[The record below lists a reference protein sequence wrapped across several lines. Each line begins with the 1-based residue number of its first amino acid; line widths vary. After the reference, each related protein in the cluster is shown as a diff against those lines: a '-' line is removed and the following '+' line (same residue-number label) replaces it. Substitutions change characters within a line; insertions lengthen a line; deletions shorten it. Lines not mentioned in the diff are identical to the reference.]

1 MQEYEKQLRKVK
13 APLCTAKAQEKSGA
27 AHHTHNMLNGS
38 YSKTF
43 IFTSQYPGKPT
54 GKKVIKHSFIECS
67 GKSLSLLTQAV
78 LDILALPKSD
88 LDDFMEDDRC
98 AGPVSSSDPM
108 LSSPAPST
116 LSSSPSS
123 FYSSDENLSP
133 ESMDHL
139 IV

>member
-1 MQEYEKQLRKVK
+1 MQRQSSREKWSSS
-13 APLCTAKAQEKSGA
+13 PNAQHAGWLIFKNLHLYLSIPW
-27 AHHTHNMLNGS
+27 
-38 YSKTF
+38 KTNW
-43 IFTSQYPGKPT
+43 QKGH
-54 GKKVIKHSFIECS
+54 IKNAIILVPKF
-67 GKSLSLLTQAV
+67 LSQAV
-78 LDILALPKSD
+78 LDILAIPKSD
-88 LDDFMEDDRC
+88 LDDFMEDDQSQ
-98 AGPVSSSDPM
+98 GPVSSSDPM